1 MRGRVRTARRLPS
14 LTQSPWEQS
23 LPPQAGIASVPT
35 REFSNLRKL
44 AASAPP
50 RNSKKEASPLK
61 LSAFHSTSKPSSVRK
76 FKQLKNRP
84 KKSSSSRASGVSLQ
98 SRFRPG
104 KSEQPR
110 QTAAPATLRIAF
122 PLPLEGSQFQEGSP
136 LRHRQGRKP
145 FLASFQRFSQPQ
157 SRSQSGNSN
166 SKESAKKE
174 SFPTSVRRFMQTQNR
189 SRPEKKAVLRQAQE
203 QPREVPYGSE
213 SPTMSRCIWQMS
225 LQAASASVR
234 SLSSVLRSNEACSPV
249 PWISMKVRASCITTF
264 MSTSAAESST

>member
-61 LSAFHSTSKPSSVRK
+61 LSAFLPTSKPFLVRE
-76 FKQLKNRP
+76 FKQPKNRP

-136 LRHRQGRKP
+136 LRRRQGITRRRKP
-145 FLASFQRFSQPQ
+145 FRASFQRFSQPQ

-189 SRPEKKAVLRQAQE
+189 SRPEKKAVLRKA
-203 QPREVPYGSE
+203 
-213 SPTMSRCIWQMS
+213 
-225 LQAASASVR
+225 
-234 SLSSVLRSNEACSPV
+234 
-249 PWISMKVRASCITTF
+249 
-264 MSTSAAESST
+264 

>member
-136 LRHRQGRKP
+136 LRRRQGRKP

-166 SKESAKKE
+166 SKESAKKAVPRKRPAFHANPKSLSAGEE
-174 SFPTSVRRFMQTQNR
+174 SR
-189 SRPEKKAVLRQAQE
+189 SAQS
-203 QPREVPYGSE
+203 PRAAGEVPYGSE

-234 SLSSVLRSNEACSPV
+234 SLSSVLRSKEACSPV